1 MRRWVSVGWLVLIQD
16 SEDRVIGCY
25 PLAVREGRCG
35 AEADVWS
42 SPRREADVLL
52 DDGCSTFDGHLFE
65 PHLASPTAD
74 DVGLTG
80 GSDVLRPFT
89 FAEHRHEIVLAIV
102 PGDDERDGMGTT
114 RPPPLHL
121 QSHLPARWQP
131 EGRPCRP
138 KSGE

>member
-1 MRRWVSVGWLVLIQD
+1 MVRGWPVLIQD
-16 SEDRVIGCY
+16 SEDGVIGCY
-25 PLAVREGRCG
+25 PLAVGEGRCR
-35 AEADVWS
+35 AEADVRS
-42 SPRREADVLL
+42 SPRRGTNVLF
-52 DDGCSTFDGHLFE
+52 DDGCSTFDRHLFKL
-65 PHLASPTAD
+65 HLASPTAD

-80 GSDVLRPFT
+80 GPDVLHPFT
-89 FAEHRHEIVLAIV
+89 FSEHRNEVVLALV
-102 PGDDERDGMGTT
+102 PGDYERNGVATT